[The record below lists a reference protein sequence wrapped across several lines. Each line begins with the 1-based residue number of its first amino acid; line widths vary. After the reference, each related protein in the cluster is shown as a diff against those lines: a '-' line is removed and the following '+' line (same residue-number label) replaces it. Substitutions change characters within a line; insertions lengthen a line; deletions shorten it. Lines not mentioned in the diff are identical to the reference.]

1 MNIKSQKLEIL
12 QMLITTNDSA
22 LLSRVKKL
30 FEKSVDRSDEISEA
44 KLASIKR
51 GLEQIEKGET
61 IPHSEVRKVY
71 EKWL

>member
-12 QMLITTNDSA
+12 QMLIATQDST
-22 LLSRVKKL
+22 LLKEVKKM
-30 FEKSVDRSDEISEA
+30 FKQSDEKGEDISEA

-61 IPHSEVRKVY
+61 IPHSEVRKIY

>member
-12 QMLITTNDSA
+12 QMLITTKDST
-22 LLSRVKKL
+22 LLKEVKKL
-30 FEKSVDRSDEISEA
+30 FEQSGGRGDDISEA

-51 GLEQIEKGET
+51 GLEQIEKGQI